1 MAKDTP
7 LWDVMLQS
15 AQVINQSFQLEQKA
29 MAEQQR
35 LELEAKRMSDLQAA
49 REEKIRMQEEALN
62 YKQQAD
68 QAKMEV
74 EWAKIQNQSRGVEV
88 REMEATNRE
97 AHYQRQDAI
106 AAARET
112 RQKLSSTAEPAAIRA
127 ADAIVRSVS
136 EDASRYA
143 RTGDKLFDEQNQALF
158 AMPDDRLASRYA
170 KLTDV
175 KPLDELI
182 IKELADKYPQ
192 YATVAEQKE
201 AEKRA
206 INRIIAARTEEYNSR
221 AETALK
227 TTNDPLVR
235 QWLKTRM
242 PDVNF
247 GEALGAGTETPARTQ
262 LSNPGQAAM
271 APAADTAQKP
281 PLSTVPGMTQWIAE
295 AQRIRAMDTSSK
307 ESQAARA
314 VVAAELINSVRN
326 SAGPDQLTAAVQQI
340 LYELSGNTD
349 LKDTFTQDII
359 AEMDRRG
366 FGSSQGKKRAPAA
379 TNKEK

>member
-1 MAKDTP
+1 MANDTP
-7 LWDVMLQS
+7 LWDVMLKS
-15 AQVINQSFQLEQKA
+15 AQVINQGFQLEQQA
-29 MAEQQR
+29 MAEKQR
-35 LELEAKRMSDLQAA
+35 LELEAKRMADLQSA
-49 REEKIRMQEEALN
+49 REEKIRMQEEALT

-74 EWAKIQNQSRGVEV
+74 EWAKIQNQARGVEV

-106 AAARET
+106 AEAKATRE
-112 RQKLSSTAEPAAIRA
+112 KISSTAEPAAIRA
-127 ADAIVRSVS
+127 ADAIVKSVS
-136 EDASRYA
+136 DDATRFA
-143 RTGDKLFDEQNQALF
+143 RTGDKIFDEKNQALF

-206 INRIIAARTEEYNSR
+206 INRIISARTEEYASR
-221 AETALK
+221 ADTALK
-227 TTNDPLVR
+227 TASDPLVK

-247 GEALGAGTETPARTQ
+247 GEAMAAGSDMTARTQ
-262 LSNPGQAAM
+262 LRNPGQDAM
-271 APAADTAQKP
+271 APPANQGAKLP
-281 PLSTVPGMTQWIAE
+281 VSTVPGMTEWIAE
-295 AQRIRAMDTSSK
+295 AQKVRAMDVASK
-307 ESQAARA
+307 EGKAAR
-314 VVAAELINSVRN
+314 VVAASELVNRVRN
-326 SAGPDQLTAAVQQI
+326 SAGPDQLNAAVQQI
-340 LYELSGNTD
+340 LTELSGNTD
-349 LKDTFTQDII
+349 LKDTFIQDIK
-359 AEMDRRG
+359 AEMVRRG
-366 FGSSQGKKRAPAA
+366 FAGQGRKAPARS
-379 TNKEK
+379 NKEK